1 MWTYNYTN
9 ELYHTGVKGMK
20 WGVRRYQKLEKTRN
34 KEADYYKR
42 ASNSEKNS
50 FETNKN
56 FTKELKKQGHRGQLM
71 KNMYGFTDDK
81 TAMDRYGTTMK
92 NLWQDELN
100 NSNHQANLSKSRAQ
114 AYEKA
119 YQRLKDL
126 DVNTVR
132 NRRDIVRLGKNTI
145 NDVFN
150 EQSSEDE
157 IYY

>member
-1 MWTYNYTN
+1 MWIYNYTN
-9 ELYHTGVKGMK
+9 EIYHTGVKGMK
-20 WGVRRYQKLEKTRN
+20 WGVRRYQKLEKARN

-100 NSNHQANLSKSRAQ
+100 NFLMREN
-114 AYEKA
+114 
-119 YQRLKDL
+119 
-126 DVNTVR
+126 
-132 NRRDIVRLGKNTI
+132 II
-145 NDVFN
+145 P
-150 EQSSEDE
+150 
-157 IYY
+157 

>member
-1 MWTYNYTN
+1 
-9 ELYHTGVKGMK
+9 
-20 WGVRRYQKLEKTRN
+20 
-34 KEADYYKR
+34 
-42 ASNSEKNS
+42 
-50 FETNKN
+50 
-56 FTKELKKQGHRGQLM
+56 
-71 KNMYGFTDDK
+71 
-81 TAMDRYGTTMK
+81 MK

-100 NSNHQANLSKSRAQ
+100 NSNHQANLSKSRVQ

-119 YQRLKDL
+119 YQRLRDL